1 LGKLLIK
8 IGGGPLM
15 KKLLVLAAELAVVL
29 RVPVHKG
36 EKQLN
41 PRRSKND

>member
-15 KKLLVLAAELAVVL
+15 KKLSMLAAALAEVLVVAG
-29 RVPVHKG
+29 HKG
-36 EKQLN
+36 EG
-41 PRRSKND
+41 S

>member
-1 LGKLLIK
+1 MGKLLIK

-15 KKLLVLAAELAVVL
+15 KKLLMPAAVLAVVS
-29 RVPVHKG
+29 VVAGHTG